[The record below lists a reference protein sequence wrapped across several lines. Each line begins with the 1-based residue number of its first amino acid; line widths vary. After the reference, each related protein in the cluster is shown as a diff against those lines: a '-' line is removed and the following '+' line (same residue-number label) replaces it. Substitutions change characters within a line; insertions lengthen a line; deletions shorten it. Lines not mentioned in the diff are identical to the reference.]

1 MIPLNARRNL
11 LMNRR
16 YAVIVLACFC
26 ALAFQGFTSIAAAQ
40 TSSPKASVPFQ
51 KAKPEVYHTIDSA
64 KVGFTI
70 QTQMSSMTRNAMG
83 EIVDGEISELLLV
96 DLSAGSTETAGY
108 PVALKSNSMSD
119 GKIHTADFGVF
130 LVSAPGNFNMAVKMT
145 DSQIKKIQAFLKAK
159 KH

>member
-1 MIPLNARRNL
+1 MILLNARRNRQIR
-11 LMNRR
+11 RR
-16 YAVIVLACFC
+16 YAVVVLVCFC
-26 ALAFQGFTSIAAAQ
+26 AVAFHRLTPIATAQ
-40 TSSPKASVPFQ
+40 TSSPKASVPSQ
-51 KAKPEVYHTIDSA
+51 KAKPETYHTMDPA

-83 EIVDGEISELLLV
+83 EIVDGEISELILV

-108 PVALKSNSMSD
+108 PIALKSNSMD
-119 GKIHTADFGVF
+119 GGKIHTADFGVF